1 MKKTMKAQN
10 IPLST
15 LLLATGL
22 LAAAPV
28 CAATYTDAVGDFTGG
43 VGALDL
49 TSVSVNN
56 DGTSVTFTLNL
67 AGDPTAA
74 TWYNY
79 YIGISEN
86 LYGGVGGN
94 LNGSGGWGKDIQMSN
109 GGMDYFVGAYPAYA
123 GYSLLT
129 WSGSAW
135 NTTTATASQNSTSVT
150 IPVSLAALGLAPGS
164 SFTFDVWTSDS
175 GSDYVL
181 DALSDGTSRSWNSVA
196 FDTGANGLS
205 YTVQAVPEPA
215 TILGLG
221 IAAGIAFRRRGS
233 AQS

>member
-1 MKKTMKAQN
+1 MKTQN
-10 IPLST
+10 PT
-15 LLLATGL
+15 LLTLFL
-22 LAAAPV
+22 LAGFVVATPLR
-28 CAATYTDAVGDFTGG
+28 AATYNDAVGDFTGG

-56 DGTSVTFTLNL
+56 DGTTVTFTLNL

-74 TWYNY
+74 NWYNY

-94 LNGSGGWGKDIQMSN
+94 LNASGGWGKNIQMSN

-123 GYSLLT
+123 GSSLLT

-135 NTTTATASQNSTSVT
+135 VTTTGTASQDSASVT
-150 IPVSLAALGLAPGS
+150 IPVSLAALGLAPGN

-181 DALSDGTSRSWNSVA
+181 DALSDGTSRSWNSNP
-196 FDTGANGLS
+196 FDTGANALS

-215 TILGLG
+215 SIFGFG
-221 IAAGIAFRRRGS
+221 IAAGLAFWRRLS
-233 AQS
+233 ARS

>member
-1 MKKTMKAQN
+1 MRKTMKTQN
-10 IPLST
+10 KTLST
-15 LLLATGL
+15 LILCTGL
-22 LAAAPV
+22 ASALPV
-28 CAATYTDAVGDFTGG
+28 CAASYSDAVGDFTGG
-43 VGALDL
+43 VSALDL
-49 TSVSVNN
+49 TSVSVAN
-56 DGTSVTFTLNL
+56 DGTTVTFTLNL

-123 GYSLLT
+123 GYSLLS

-135 NTTTATASQNSTSVT
+135 STTTSVT
-150 IPVSLAALGLAPGS
+150 IPVSLSALGLAPGN

-181 DALSDGTSRSWNSVA
+181 DALSDGTSRSWNSSP
-196 FDTGANGLS
+196 FDTGANALS
-205 YTVQAVPEPA
+205 YTVQSVPEPSLL
-215 TILGLG
+215 LGLG
-221 IAAGIAFRRRGS
+221 LVGGLVLRREGS
-233 AQS
+233 ARS